1 MKKKIDAIKLV
12 RQIRDDNY
20 EKTRHLSRTEQFADI
35 KKRSAE
41 ARKKFLS
48 NAKSIKT

>member
-1 MKKKIDAIKLV
+1 MKKKIDAVKLV

-20 EKTRHLSRTEQFADI
+20 EKTKQMSRTEQFADI

-48 NAKSIKT
+48 DSKKIQA